1 MIFLTVATLVGIAN
15 AAQQPRNPPQG
26 WQGKDGAKAPSQKP
40 PRGWEEAAAH
50 HALHSE
56 SAYHKLRLPE
66 VLTPVELHHGY
77 KKWKSTRRSLQEKPS
92 QAESSDM
99 PGVSGMPGVTGEIND
114 GMPGATIMPGKT
126 LPIKTRRRLA
136 DKDVINEA
144 EIKNELTNLV
154 NQGKATSTVGY
165 NFATGHIQ
173 VGLSDAAV
181 SSIFDNTKDAIVS
194 LGGNA
199 KDAVVSLGGN
209 AKEVVVSLGGNAKE
223 VVVSLGDKV
232 YKIQKC
238 YWDDLKNS
246 RSTEISKLEL
256 GKKYQLDTLNMELKL
271 TKEYHT
277 CLKNMV
283 DSGVTDP
290 DVLDMCR
297 GPRPVQNN
305 PGAVPDCNK
314 CKGKKL
320 VPSGRSWP
328 FSDKTICKICN
339 GTGKQL
345 RCRQCRGTGIVIGW
359 SFNIFDRQC
368 GLYGEKE
375 CPNCSGTCFFA
386 RASDDKYSGRR
397 RLLIPTRASSA
408 ADKAH
413 HAAEIKRAAEEAAA
427 KRRARAGGAAAVG
440 ARRSLLFPNRD
451 SPAADKRAYAEA
463 VRRGAAAAH
472 ARIAAARQQAQERLR
487 QVRPQQQRVI
497 RPRRNLPKGRRLAG
511 KSDKDGTIT
520 AKQAE
525 EIARR
530 MREQALQD
538 EQARRQH
545 ALDAL
550 LTFPKTHT
558 RKDARPHYFGTDGT
572 QEAL

>member
-1 MIFLTVATLVGIAN
+1 M
-15 AAQQPRNPPQG
+15 
-26 WQGKDGAKAPSQKP
+26 
-40 PRGWEEAAAH
+40 
-50 HALHSE
+50 
-56 SAYHKLRLPE
+56 
-66 VLTPVELHHGY
+66 
-77 KKWKSTRRSLQEKPS
+77 
-92 QAESSDM
+92 
-99 PGVSGMPGVTGEIND
+99 GVTGEIND

-126 LPIKTRRRLA
+126 LPIETRRRLA
-136 DKDVINEA
+136 DKDVITDSRAEGEEVINEA
-144 EIKNELTNLV
+144 EIQNELTNLV
-154 NQGKATSTVGY
+154 NQGKATTNTVGY
-165 NFATGHIQ
+165 NLATGHIQ

-199 KDAVVSLGGN
+199 K
-209 AKEVVVSLGGNAKE
+209 EVVVSLGGNAKE

-232 YKIQKC
+232 YKMQKC

-451 SPAADKRAYAEA
+451 SPAADKRAHAEA

-472 ARIAAARQQAQERLR
+472 ARIAAARQQAQAREVVAE
-487 QVRPQQQRVI
+487 QPNVV
-497 RPRRNLPKGRRLAG
+497 RPRRTDPRSVRRGRRLAG
-511 KSDKDGTIT
+511 KSDIDGTIT

-525 EIARR
+525 EIAAR
-530 MREQALQD
+530 MREQALLD
-538 EQARRQH
+538 EEARRVNFTEDH
-545 ALDAL
+545 SRLWGYRYTIAM
-550 LTFPKTHT
+550 
-558 RKDARPHYFGTDGT
+558 R
-572 QEAL
+572 

>member
-246 RSTEISKLEL
+246 RSTAISKLEL
-256 GKKYQLDTLNMELKL
+256 GKKYQLDTLEK
-271 TKEYHT
+271 YYT
-277 CLKNMV
+277 CLNTML

-290 DVLDMCR
+290 DLLDYCM
-297 GPRPVQNN
+297 GPRHVQNK
-305 PGAVPDCNK
+305 PGAVPDCNR
-314 CKGKKL
+314 CKGKTQVKGEWYNMYGMIDCP
-320 VPSGRSWP
+320 V
-328 FSDKTICKICN
+328 CN
-339 GTGKQL
+339 ATGKQL
-345 RCRQCRGTGIVIGW
+345 RCRQCRGAGIVKGFTW
-359 SFNIFDRQC
+359 
-368 GLYGEKE
+368 KKKT
-375 CPNCSGTCFFA
+375 CPNCTGTRFFA

-397 RLLIPTRASSA
+397 RLVFHDPA
-408 ADKAH
+408 
-413 HAAEIKRAAEEAAA
+413 KRADFHDELARKVEAR
-427 KRRARAGGAAAVG
+427 KERLRR
-440 ARRSLLFPNRD
+440 
-451 SPAADKRAYAEA
+451 E
-463 VRRGAAAAH
+463 
-472 ARIAAARQQAQERLR
+472 RQQAQAGGQRAR
-487 QVRPQQQRVI
+487 QQQPSVV
-497 RPRRNLPKGRRLAG
+497 RPRRNLPRA
-511 KSDKDGTIT
+511 
-520 AKQAE
+520 
-525 EIARR
+525 
-530 MREQALQD
+530 
-538 EQARRQH
+538 
-545 ALDAL
+545 
-550 LTFPKTHT
+550 P
-558 RKDARPHYFGTDGT
+558 
-572 QEAL
+572 